1 MTTRTRTLLALLGAF
16 GTTLAQ
22 GQELRVRVAEPGRP
36 TMAVGA
42 LVSLLAGD
50 SVVTRGVTNDFGRVR
65 LRAPAGD
72 YVVRVERP
80 GFADTTSR
88 VTVPA
93 GLDSVTITHS
103 AQRPALP
110 SRIVAPPAAC
120 QAGGIPE
127 PIRPLWTAIDRTL
140 RLVATTEER
149 EAATLSI
156 TTFERILSSS
166 LGRESEQFN
175 TILAAHNRPPNA
187 RSAPSIRRAGYLGGD
202 SAMAWGAPD
211 VTVFSAPEFQAT
223 HCFGT
228 VGGTANREGLFGVR
242 FVPAATDRV
251 EIEGT
256 FWLDLTS
263 GELKVIDYRF
273 VGAPAAW
280 RPERYGGSLEFH
292 RSEVG
297 FWVTRFWYQR
307 VPRVEMTGG
316 RERLRGYREDGAE
329 ITGVAV
335 AIDTTDRVAAARAI
349 LEQDRAIRNRVA
361 AMAGIV
367 VDTLGFPLAEAE
379 VSVMGTEFLGQSDRQ
394 GRFTLGGLPLGLQ
407 IVRVRKVG
415 YRVQYFAIRLAGGQD
430 WEGRVT
436 LPKLPQ
442 TLGEIVVVG
451 KWGKPP
457 QYASTAKYDDFYRR
471 RASRSGKYLTRE
483 EIDKTAAGRISELLR
498 AIPGVRVGF
507 VQPGESENV
516 SFLTCPAYNVSVWID
531 GQKVTGQV
539 GEILP
544 LIAPSDIEAME
555 VYQRQALVPPEFRDN
570 SCAAIVLWT
579 R

>member
-1 MTTRTRTLLALLGAF
+1 
-16 GTTLAQ
+16 
-22 GQELRVRVAEPGRP
+22 
-36 TMAVGA
+36 
-42 LVSLLAGD
+42 
-50 SVVTRGVTNDFGRVR
+50 
-65 LRAPAGD
+65 
-72 YVVRVERP
+72 
-80 GFADTTSR
+80 
-88 VTVPA
+88 
-93 GLDSVTITHS
+93 
-103 AQRPALP
+103 
-110 SRIVAPPAAC
+110 
-120 QAGGIPE
+120 
-127 PIRPLWTAIDRTL
+127 
-140 RLVATTEER
+140 
-149 EAATLSI
+149 
-156 TTFERILSSS
+156 
-166 LGRESEQFN
+166 
-175 TILAAHNRPPNA
+175 
-187 RSAPSIRRAGYLGGD
+187 
-202 SAMAWGAPD
+202 
-211 VTVFSAPEFQAT
+211 
-223 HCFGT
+223 
-228 VGGTANREGLFGVR
+228 
-242 FVPAATDRV
+242 
-251 EIEGT
+251 
-256 FWLDLTS
+256 
-263 GELKVIDYRF
+263 
-273 VGAPAAW
+273 
-280 RPERYGGSLEFH
+280 
-292 RSEVG
+292 
-297 FWVTRFWYQR
+297 
-307 VPRVEMTGG
+307 
-316 RERLRGYREDGAE
+316 
-329 ITGVAV
+329 
-335 AIDTTDRVAAARAI
+335 
-349 LEQDRAIRNRVA
+349 
-361 AMAGIV
+361 
-367 VDTLGFPLAEAE
+367 
-379 VSVMGTEFLGQSDRQ
+379 GTEFLGQSDRQ

-457 QYASTAKYDDFYRR
+457 QYANTAKYDDFYRR

>member
-1 MTTRTRTLLALLGAF
+1 MTTRSWTLLALLGAF
-16 GTTLAQ
+16 GPTLGF

-36 TMAVGA
+36 TMAVGV

-50 SVVTRGVTNDFGRVR
+50 SVVASSVTNDFGRVR
-65 LRAPAGD
+65 LRAAPGG
-72 YVVRVERP
+72 YRVRVERP
-80 GFADTTSR
+80 GYADTTVA
-88 VTVPA
+88 VTVPD
-93 GLDSVTITHS
+93 GLDSVTVAHS
-103 AQRPALP
+103 TQRPALP
-110 SRIVAPPAAC
+110 SRIVPISSTC
-120 QAGGIPE
+120 QTGGVPD
-127 PIRPLWTAIDRTL
+127 PIRPLWAAIDRTL
-140 RLVATTEER
+140 RVVATTEER
-149 EAATLSI
+149 DAVTLSI
-156 TTFERILSSS
+156 TTFDRILSTS

-175 TILAAHNRPPNA
+175 TILAARNRPANA
-187 RSAPSIRRAGYLGGD
+187 RPAESIRRGGYLGRD
-202 SAMAWGAPD
+202 SALAWGAPD
-211 VTVFSAPEFQAT
+211 VAVLASREFEAG

-228 VGGTANREGLFGVR
+228 VGGTGNREGLLGVR
-242 FVPAATDRV
+242 FVPVTTDRV

-263 GELKVIDYRF
+263 GELKVVDYHF
-273 VGAPAAW
+273 AGAPAAW
-280 RPERYGGSLEFH
+280 RPDRFGGSLEFH
-292 RSEVG
+292 RSEAG

-307 VPRVEMTGG
+307 VPRIDGAGG

-329 ITGVAV
+329 ITAVAV
-335 AIDTTDRVAAARAI
+335 QIDTTDRVATARAI
-349 LEQDRAIRNRVA
+349 LEQNRAIRDRVA
-361 AMAGIV
+361 SMAGQV
-367 VDTLGFPLAEAE
+367 VDTLGFPVAEAE

-394 GRFTLGGLPLGLQ
+394 GRFALGGLPLGLQ

-415 YRVQYFAIRLAGGQD
+415 YRVQYFAIRLAGGQEWD
-430 WEGRVT
+430 GRVT

-457 QYASTAKYDDFYRR
+457 QYANTAKYDDFYRR
-471 RASRSGKYLTRE
+471 RSSRSGKYLTRE

-531 GQKVTGQV
+531 GQRVTGQV